1 MHQCTDL
8 IKMKI
13 HYMVYAVLHIKSIL
27 HSAPRSDQIDNIH
40 RKSPFKG
47 SKEVGIVMRLKM
59 VDPDNW

>member
-13 HYMVYAVLHIKSIL
+13 HYMFYTVLQIKNIL
-27 HSAPRSDQIDNIH
+27 HSAPYGDQIDKFY

-47 SKEVGIVMRLKM
+47 SKEVGILMRLKI